1 MIKNHMGNQ
10 NNLNFFP
17 LKTILNVSLLN
28 DHPVVFYR
36 VTWGQNTP
44 TLAACRAHSEEKRE
58 NF

>member
-44 TLAACRAHSEEKRE
+44 TACRAHSEEKRE